1 MSRPD
6 IAIIGVGIHPFGR
19 YADRSALELGAV
31 AINRA
36 VRDAGI
42 DWTDVDSLYAGSL
55 EVANPEAVTGLVGM
69 TGLPARATL
78 SGCATG
84 NSLLTLAARDVLV
97 GEAEIAVGVGLD
109 KHPRGAFGAD
119 PSVSGLP
126 QWYGDQGMFLTTH
139 YFGTKI
145 MRYMH
150 DHEISEQTL
159 ALVAAKN
166 FANGALA
173 PHAWRRRAMSVE
185 AILGSPVVNAPLRQY
200 MYCNPNEGAAAVVVC
215 RADKAKQYT
224 DTPIYL
230 RASALRSRREGA
242 YELLR
247 TSIELPIVPGT
258 TAEAAQ
264 AAYEQAGIG
273 PEDIDVAQLQDTDSG
288 SEIIHMA
295 ETMLCK
301 DGAQEA
307 LLHDGAT
314 QIAGRLPIN
323 TDGGLLANGEPVGAS
338 GLRQVYELVHQLRG
352 SAGERQVPNDP
363 QVALAQ
369 LYGAPGTAAVAI
381 LSK

>member
-1 MSRPD
+1 MSSTPE
-6 IAIIGVGIHPFGR
+6 IAIIGVGLHPFGR
-19 YADRSALELGAV
+19 YEDRSALEMGAV
-31 AINRA
+31 AISRA
-36 VRDAGI
+36 LRDAGVQ
-42 DWTDVDSLYAGSL
+42 WSDVGSLYAGSL
-55 EVANPEAVTGLVGM
+55 EVANPEAVTGLAGM

-84 NSLLTLAARDVLV
+84 NSLLTLAARDVQL
-97 GEAEIAVGVGLD
+97 GEADIAVGVGLD

-150 DHEISEQTL
+150 DHGITEETL
-159 ALVAAKN
+159 ARVAAKN
-166 FANGALA
+166 FDNGALA
-173 PHAWRRRAMSVE
+173 PHAGRRKPMSID
-185 AILGSPVVNAPLRQY
+185 AILKSPIVNAPLRQY

-230 RASALRSRREGA
+230 RSTALRSRREGA
-242 YELLR
+242 YEL
-247 TSIELPIVPGT
+247 
-258 TAEAAQ
+258 
-264 AAYEQAGIG
+264 AGIG
-273 PEDIDVAQLQDTDSG
+273 PEDVDVAQLQDTDAG

-295 ETMLCK
+295 ETGLCK
-301 DGAQEA
+301 DGEQEA
-307 LLHDGAT
+307 LIADGAT
-314 QIAGRLPIN
+314 KIGGRLPVN

-338 GLRQVYELVHQLRG
+338 GLRQVYELVQQLRG
-352 SAGERQVPNDP
+352 TAGDRQVPNDP
-363 QVALAQ
+363 RVGLAQ

-381 LSK
+381 LSR